1 MVNPCKPNAINHA
14 QVGLMN
20 WDDLKW
26 PQMVGIWL
34 VTGMVYG
41 ICLTTLLITD
51 DQVRKS
57 FSALWITNSSVIWD
71 SRLNRL
77 HAIRWRRCFVDVGW
91 PCRWRR
97 CSLVTKH
104 CWWFWMF
111 VDQGFTKTHGFW
123 DGMGM
128 YGDTDR
134 SRWRG
139 PLFWSFLD
147 NLNKHQICRKP
158 SHFYHFLKTHHG
170 TSGWSIHILEPPSK
184 DPIPRTTAVCF
195 RPGPGQKYRR
205 MFPPPIWDDDDHPA
219 RSWRQWLR
227 QWMTSSSLRPPYP
240 PKKRAWKSTKPWFCQ
255 WAVLTI
261 IIIKS
266 LCNNNNYKYNINEYI
281 YIYIYI
287 YILCRYAADI
297 RGDIQF

>member
-1 MVNPCKPNAINHA
+1 MNMICMRSPMLSLHLLEFSCFSIAFHMPTTSALIGSIACPCPGLRKFRQWPGQQVDSLSLGLHHPASERQLNHQVNHGKPMVNPCKPNAINHA

-51 DQVRKS
+51 GQVRKF

-104 CWWFWMF
+104 CWWFMVILDICWSR
-111 VDQGFTKTHGFW
+111 VHQDTWLLGW
-123 DGMGM
+123 
-128 YGDTDR
+128 YGDR

-139 PLFWSFLD
+139 PLFWSFLN
-147 NLNKHQICRKP
+147 NLNTHQICRN
-158 SHFYHFLKTHHG
+158 H
-170 TSGWSIHILEPPSK
+170 
-184 DPIPRTTAVCF
+184 PI
-195 RPGPGQKYRR
+195 
-205 MFPPPIWDDDDHPA
+205 
-219 RSWRQWLR
+219 
-227 QWMTSSSLRPPYP
+227 
-240 PKKRAWKSTKPWFCQ
+240 STIF
-255 WAVLTI
+255 
-261 IIIKS
+261 
-266 LCNNNNYKYNINEYI
+266 
-281 YIYIYI
+281 
-287 YILCRYAADI
+287 
-297 RGDIQF
+297 